1 MRRNLFVLLS
11 IAVLALVLSV
21 SCDGSLSGKIGDT
34 QMTPF
39 YAKARK
45 AFNVSTGVTL
55 PEIGDLDLDK
65 SLEAYD
71 LEMEQFDEVIK
82 NGGGEVTFD
91 LDKGITLD
99 AYLQIVYAIGVV
111 FGPETEP
118 FPIHEEGED
127 VDSWHKNGQYVTVH
141 YKPET
146 SISVIVH

>member
-21 SCDGSLSGKIGDT
+21 SCDGSVSGKIGDT

-39 YAKARK
+39 YAKARE
-45 AFNVSTGVTL
+45 AFNVSTGVSL
-55 PEIGDLDLDK
+55 PEISGLDLDK

-146 SISVIVH
+146 SITVIVH

>member
-21 SCDGSLSGKIGDT
+21 SCDGSVSGKIGDT
-34 QMTPF
+34 QMTAF
-39 YAKARK
+39 YAKARE

-65 SLEAYD
+65 SLEAYED
-71 LEMEQFDEVIK
+71 EMEQFDEVIK
-82 NGGGEVTFD
+82 NGGGEVSFD

>member
-71 LEMEQFDEVIK
+71 LEMEQFDEVIR
-82 NGGGEVTFD
+82 NGGGEVSFD

-99 AYLQIVYAIGVV
+99 AYLQIIYAIGVV

>member
-21 SCDGSLSGKIGDT
+21 SCDGSVSGKIGDT

-55 PEIGDLDLDK
+55 PEIGDIDLDK

-82 NGGGEVTFD
+82 NGGGEMSFD
-91 LDKGITLD
+91 LNKGITLD

>member
-1 MRRNLFVLLS
+1 MKRNLFLILGIV
-11 IAVLALVLSV
+11 VLALALFV
-21 SCDGSLSGKIGDT
+21 SCDDGTANKNGSRE
-34 QMTPF
+34 MTAF
-39 YAKARK
+39 YVKARE
-45 AFNVSTGVTL
+45 AFNVSTGVSL
-55 PEIGDLDLDK
+55 PEISGLDLEK
-65 SLEAYD
+65 SHEAYD

-146 SISVIVH
+146 SITVIVH

>member
-1 MRRNLFVLLS
+1 MKRKLFLILGSV
-11 IAVLALVLSV
+11 VLALALFV

-39 YAKARK
+39 YAKARE

-65 SLEAYD
+65 SLEAYED
-71 LEMEQFDEVIK
+71 EMEQFDEVIK
-82 NGGGEVTFD
+82 NKGGEVSFD

-99 AYLQIVYAIGVV
+99 AYLQIIYAIGVV